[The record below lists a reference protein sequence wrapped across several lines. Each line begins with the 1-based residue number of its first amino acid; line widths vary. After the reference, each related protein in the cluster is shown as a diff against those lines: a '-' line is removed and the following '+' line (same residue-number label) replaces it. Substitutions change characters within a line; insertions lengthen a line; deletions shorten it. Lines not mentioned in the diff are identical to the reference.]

1 MKIDLL
7 CPVEN
12 QGIVVKTNTQT
23 EEPYALLKL
32 FNLSENVV
40 TKVALVLSAYDGF
53 GKELGVI
60 RAEFED
66 LEGQP
71 KEFFAETKA
80 ISLAE
85 FPETKHVTV
94 EILEVDFAE
103 GESYIKE
110 GENADYN
117 VTEADDA
124 AQVLLSVAAGDDAV
138 CYAKEEGTHWVCVCG
153 RPNANEA
160 EECVRCGREKDTVL
174 ELFGSFEALNQT
186 LEEQEE
192 LERQAEEEFLQAKAM
207 AKAAR
212 IKKVKKTALTVGI
225 VLCAAAILALLV
237 NFAYSGIRTL
247 MGNSA
252 AKNGDYLTAYS
263 HYAAVNNQKKIA
275 TVSEKVLG
283 NTGSNLWQAGMM
295 TADEENLYYIDNDC
309 NIYKESKATGEK
321 TQLGDAVGL
330 YLNVSDGWVYYLDA
344 VTGQGLCRI
353 GTDGATKEVVYD
365 LSGTEKY
372 FMSLS
377 VVGNELY
384 FNVQEPRTDMTPAE
398 QEAMMMTGQ
407 GNPYAQHLYRLTVGK
422 TEPVLVSEEN
432 VAQFICYEG
441 KIYYINME
449 DDNAVYSMNR
459 KGKSVK
465 KVVSGP
471 VSSFELKDDLL
482 YYVDGTTNE
491 ETGMPNLNLLAMDL
505 EGDHQEVLID
515 DKMIL
520 AFAPYKENLC
530 FVNYST
536 EGIDLYYYENGQSY
550 SMVPGCQQFN
560 SIDGY
565 LMYIDMEGNFVKS
578 KFDKD
583 GFETIGTTQS
593 ESIVAE

>member
-12 QGIVVKTNTQT
+12 QGIIVKTNTQT

-32 FNLSENVV
+32 FNLSEDVV
-40 TKVALVLSAYDGF
+40 TKVVLSLSAYDGF

-60 RAEFED
+60 RADFEE

-85 FPETKHVTV
+85 YPETKHVAV
-94 EILEVDFAE
+94 EILEVHFAE
-103 GESYIKE
+103 GEPYIKE
-110 GENADYN
+110 GEGMEFTVPETDG
-117 VTEADDA
+117 A
-124 AQVLLSVAAGDDAV
+124 AQVLLSATAGDDAV

-153 RPNANEA
+153 RPNVSEA
-160 EECVRCGREKDTVL
+160 EECIRCGREKETVL
-174 ELFGSFEALNQT
+174 ELFGSFDALNQT
-186 LEEQEE
+186 MEEQAE
-192 LERQAEEEFLQAKAM
+192 LERQAEEEFLQAKAV

-212 IKKVKKTALTVGI
+212 IKKVKKTVVIAGVVVCALAVLGLLIHFSYFGI
-225 VLCAAAILALLV
+225 K
-237 NFAYSGIRTL
+237 TL

-252 AKNGDYLTAYS
+252 AKEGDYLTAYS

-283 NTGSNLWQAGMM
+283 NTGSNLWQAGIM
-295 TADEENLYYIDNDC
+295 TADEENLYYIDTDC

-321 TQLGDAVGL
+321 MQLGDVVGL
-330 YLNVSDGWVYYLDA
+330 YLNVSDGWVYYLNA
-344 VTGQGLCRI
+344 VTGQELCRI
-353 GTDGATKEVVYD
+353 STDGATKEVVYD
-365 LSGTEKY
+365 LSGSEKY

-377 VVGNELY
+377 LVGNELF
-384 FNVQEPRTDMTPAE
+384 FNIQEPRTDMTPEE

-407 GNPYAQHLYRLTVGK
+407 GSPYAQHLYRLTLGK
-422 TEPVLVSEEN
+422 TKPVLVTKEN

-441 KIYYINME
+441 RIYYINM
-449 DDNAVYSMNR
+449 DDGNAVYSMNR
-459 KGKSVK
+459 KGKNVK

-471 VSSFELKDDLL
+471 IASFELKDDVL

-491 ETGMPNLNLLAMDL
+491 ETGMPNLNLLAMTL
-505 EGDHQEVLID
+505 EDGHQEVLID
-515 DKMIL
+515 DKMVL
-520 AFAPYKENLC
+520 SFAPYNDTLC

-550 SMVPGCQQFN
+550 SMMPGCQQFN
-560 SIDGY
+560 AIDGY
-565 LMYIDMEGNFVKS
+565 LMYIDMQGNFVKS

-583 GFETIGTTQS
+583 GFETIGATQS